1 MYIYIQYVLIFTHT
15 CYSRYRRSPDIR
27 HIGISSKIFHT
38 HNMYVSVLVGANV
51 IDVQHEVWLGC
62 LTGKELK
69 PAKQQWMKFRVVQES
84 ISQFWISR
92 SWTDLFHLFH
102 YFFLC
107 SWWCSC
113 LFVLYNDRID
123 IVSLSQSYLFVKEIS
138 AKD

>member
-1 MYIYIQYVLIFTHT
+1 MIMYMGTLREHTHIYIYISLYNYLSIYIYIYHIICNYRYINIYISDYVYIYIQYVLIFTHT

-27 HIGISSKIFHT
+27 HIGISSKIFHN

-92 SWTDLFHLFH
+92 S
-102 YFFLC
+102 
-107 SWWCSC
+107 
-113 LFVLYNDRID
+113 
-123 IVSLSQSYLFVKEIS
+123 
-138 AKD
+138 